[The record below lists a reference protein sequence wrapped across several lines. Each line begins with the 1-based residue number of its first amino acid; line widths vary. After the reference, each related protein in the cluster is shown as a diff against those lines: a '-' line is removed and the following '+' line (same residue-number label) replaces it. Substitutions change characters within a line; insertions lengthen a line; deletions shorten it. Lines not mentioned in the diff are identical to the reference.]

1 MTTSPDVQVRDAA
14 GKSGASGRLAIR
26 DATPGD
32 MGAVQRIYA
41 HHVENGT
48 ATFEE
53 AAPSVQEMRARLDHI
68 TSQGLPYLV
77 AEQDGVIAG
86 YCYAGQY
93 RQRVAYRY
101 TLENSIYLD
110 PDQAGKGV
118 GKALLAA
125 LIRRC
130 EQGPW
135 RQMVAVIAGQD
146 NKASVALHRSAGFSH
161 VGIQPATGYK
171 FGQWIDVVFMQR
183 ALGDGAGTQP
193 EPWMPPQA

>member
-1 MTTSPDVQVRDAA
+1 ARKYRYIQQGNSMTTSPDVQVRDAA
-14 GKSGASGRLAIR
+14 GKSGAAGRLAIR

-32 MGAVQRIYA
+32 MDAVQRIYA

-53 AAPSVQEMRARLDHI
+53 AAPSVQEMCARLNHI

-93 RQRVAYRY
+93 RQRIAYRY

-125 LIRRC
+125 L
-130 EQGPW
+130 
-135 RQMVAVIAGQD
+135 
-146 NKASVALHRSAGFSH
+146 
-161 VGIQPATGYK
+161 
-171 FGQWIDVVFMQR
+171 
-183 ALGDGAGTQP
+183 
-193 EPWMPPQA
+193 